1 MKSSNMQKMRNL
13 GKKLDFFSSPV
24 ELMINKKRSHQS
36 LFGAFMTI
44 LMFTCV
50 LTYIINKFV
59 QLGQR
64 KEFQT
69 LYSEVYYE
77 EIPVFSLQSKN
88 FTLQFAFQTENQT
101 NYIDESVYQV
111 NAVMVNRAQVIV
123 DNKTSLQFARKN
135 IPLSKC
141 AKIGIPFE
149 EIEEQLGNVDST
161 NTYCIDWNS
170 VSELNLIG
178 TPEQEN
184 YTYIYISFQ
193 QCVNVSENIN
203 SPICKSKEE
212 IQQQLHRNYI
222 QFQMSSYNIDLR
234 NYLKPNVPKVED
246 IQTTISS
253 QVMKD
258 ITLFMQPITTLT
270 EEGLLDELVRKDST
284 IRYLKSQEVID
295 FNSDEALASVLIRL
309 ANTEN
314 ISYRIYP
321 KLQDIL
327 AQAGGLWEI
336 LMLVFTI
343 MAKPFQ
349 SLSYKLK
356 VINNLFNFEG
366 QKQQNATDTDD
377 DGKQILKRLTVVQ
390 ESVQTHEND
399 AAIMLNQQKVKT
411 SVRFPRGRLKNKSQ
425 KTENGNSAQTEKSSQ
440 LVTNSPENDKLIHKG
455 IRIALRKLF
464 NIATLK
470 LRFNLFDYLKYL
482 KWGRKEGKFKQ
493 LQYSINKL
501 EKCLDILFI
510 IDKLQEID
518 KLKMILLTKQQMQL
532 FDFLPKPL
540 ICLDPNNLQQNESS
554 MYSSLLKPHKS
565 QKEKAHEAQQ
575 VLDELLENMDDPITT
590 KLISLMDPNIFKLLQ
605 IQLDLKKR
613 QLSKV
618 ITPDFIES

>member
-1 MKSSNMQKMRNL
+1 MKKL
-13 GKKLDFFSSPV
+13 GRKLDFFQSPV
-24 ELMINKKRSHQS
+24 ELMIHKKKSHQS
-36 LFGAFMTI
+36 LFGTSMTI

-50 LTYIINKFV
+50 LMYIINKFV

-77 EIPVFSLQSKN
+77 EIPVFPLYSKN
-88 FTLQFAFQTENQT
+88 FTLQFAFQTENQK
-101 NYIDESVYQV
+101 NYIDETIYQV
-111 NAVMVNRAQVIV
+111 NAVMVNRAQVINDQKPSV
-123 DNKTSLQFARKN
+123 SSTRTK

-141 AKIGIPFE
+141 AKIGIPYE
-149 EIEEQLGNVDST
+149 DLEDQLDDVDSE
-161 NTYCIDWNS
+161 NTYCLDWNNIS
-170 VSELNLIG
+170 NLSLIG

-193 QCVNVSENIN
+193 QCVNDTQNIN
-203 SPICKSKEE
+203 STVCKSKEE
-212 IQQQLHRNYI
+212 IQQKLHRNYI
-222 QFQMSSYNIDLR
+222 LFQLSSYNIDLR
-234 NYLKPNVPKVED
+234 NYLKPNVPKVEE

-270 EEGLLDELVRKDST
+270 EEGLLNELVRRDST
-284 IRYLKSQEVID
+284 IRYLKTQEVID
-295 FNSDEALASVLIRL
+295 FNSEEALASVLIRL

-327 AQAGGLWEI
+327 AQAGGLWEV

-343 MAKPFQ
+343 LVKPIQ
-349 SLSYKLK
+349 SLSYKLD

-366 QKQQNATDTDD
+366 QKLSNDE
-377 DGKQILKRLTVVQ
+377 DGSKQILKRLTIIQ
-390 ESVQTHEND
+390 DGVQTHEND
-399 AAIMLNQQKVKT
+399 PSNMINQQKSKT
-411 SVRFPRGRLKNKSQ
+411 SIRFPRGRLTH
-425 KTENGNSAQTEKSSQ
+425 KTTKLENGNFGWAEKSSQ
-440 LVTNSPENDKLIHKG
+440 IVTNSPENDKLIQKG
-455 IRIALRKLF
+455 IRYALRKLF

-470 LRFNLFDYLKYL
+470 LRLSPLDYIKYL
-482 KWGRKEGKFKQ
+482 KCGKKVGKFKQ
-493 LQYSINKL
+493 LHYSINKL

-518 KLKMILLTKQQMQL
+518 KLKMILLSKQQVQL

-540 ICLDPNNLQQNESS
+540 ISLNPSNLQYNESQ
-554 MYSSLLKPHKS
+554 MYSSLLQPYKS
-565 QKEKAHEAQQ
+565 QKQKAQEAQL
-575 VLDELLENMDDPITT
+575 VLDELLENLDDPITI

-605 IQLDLKKR
+605 IQFDLKKR
-613 QLSKV
+613 KASK
-618 ITPDFIES
+618 ITTPEILEQ

>member
-1 MKSSNMQKMRNL
+1 MKKLGNL

-24 ELMINKKRSHQS
+24 ELMIHKKRSHQS
-36 LFGAFMTI
+36 LFGAFMTL
-44 LMFTCV
+44 LMFSCV

-77 EIPVFSLQSKN
+77 EIPVFPLLSKN

-101 NYIDESVYQV
+101 NYIDESIYQV
-111 NAVMVNRAQVIV
+111 KAVMVNRAQVMV
-123 DNKTSLQFARKN
+123 DNKTNLKFTKTE

-141 AKIGIPFE
+141 AKIGIPYE
-149 EIEEQLGNVDST
+149 EIEDQLDNVDIE
-161 NTYCIDWNS
+161 NTYCLDWNNIKGLS
-170 VSELNLIG
+170 LIG

-184 YTYIYISFQ
+184 YTYIYISFET
-193 QCVNVSENIN
+193 CVNDTSNLN
-203 SPICKSKEE
+203 SQVCKSKEE
-212 IQQQLHRNYI
+212 IQEKLHRNYI
-222 QFQMSSYNIDLR
+222 LFQLSSYNIDLR
-234 NYLKPNVPKVED
+234 NYLKPNVPKVEE

-270 EEGLLDELVRKDST
+270 EEGLLNGLVRKDST
-284 IRYLKSQEVID
+284 IRYLKTQEVID

-343 MAKPFQ
+343 MVKPIQ
-349 SLSYKLK
+349 SLSYKLD

-366 QKQQNATDTDD
+366 QKQQNDIEDG
-377 DGKQILKRLTVVQ
+377 GKQILKKLTMVQ
-390 ESVQTHEND
+390 ENIQTHEND
-399 AAIMLNQQKVKT
+399 TSIILNQSKIK
-411 SVRFPRGRLKNKSQ
+411 SSIRFPKGRTKNKNQ
-425 KTENGNSAQTEKSSQ
+425 KMEQVNSAQTEKSSQ
-440 LVTNSPENDKLIHKG
+440 MVTNSPENDKLIQKG
-455 IRIALRKLF
+455 IRFALRKLF

-470 LRFNLFDYLKYL
+470 LRLSAFDYIKYL
-482 KWGRKEGKFKQ
+482 KCGKKEGKFKQ
-493 LQYSINKL
+493 MQYSINKL

-518 KLKMILLTKQQMQL
+518 KLKTILLTKQQVQL
-532 FDFLPKPL
+532 FDFLPKPM
-540 ICLDPNNLQQNESS
+540 ISLDPSNLQQNETV
-554 MYSSLLKPHKS
+554 MYSSLLKPYKS

-575 VLDELLENMDDPITT
+575 VLDELLENLDDPITI

-613 QLSKV
+613 SVTKY
-618 ITPDFIES
+618 ITPDAIES